1 MATAMNLMN
10 GASKSNQDLNST
22 YTTTTAIDDM
32 KCATAIM
39 PELRKPLKKGL
50 FFLAE
55 YSSATGQPCPGSKPC
70 RSPINAT
77 PMYAG
82 LIRFTSSSYN
92 LIISSSKEGIQIK
105 ERLSP
110 RGNNTNF
117 CLIQLSDFTE
127 LVSPGGLFPICYGT
141 EIAPQC

>member
-1 MATAMNLMN
+1 
-10 GASKSNQDLNST
+10 
-22 YTTTTAIDDM
+22 
-32 KCATAIM
+32 M

-105 ERLSP
+105 EPFSTYYLQKGYVLLTPDNR
-110 RGNNTNF
+110 
-117 CLIQLSDFTE
+117 CI
-127 LVSPGGLFPICYGT
+127 
-141 EIAPQC
+141 IAITKKTSF

>member
-1 MATAMNLMN
+1 MNLMN

-105 ERLSP
+105 EAFFNCGELDE
-110 RGNNTNF
+110 
-117 CLIQLSDFTE
+117 IQVGESLPMW
-127 LVSPGGLFPICYGT
+127 LVSSSL
-141 EIAPQC
+141 